1 MKDQNIKDLGEQ
13 YNRYIYPKPSE
24 DLKKDWINNRRFYHG
39 DPNYH
44 WHKLWPEKPYSNKK
58 LYILVAGCGTE
69 QAAIL
74 AKCNPNHNFIG
85 VDISKNSLAHQKKL
99 IKKHGIKNLKL
110 HCNDFRLLKFKKK
123 FDYIIS
129 TGVIHHLDDPGSAL
143 NYFNQNLA
151 NDGVVLLMVYG
162 DKKAY
167 GGNQLKKLFH
177 KINLNQS
184 EDSIKVV
191 KNIISKLNKD
201 HPAKNF
207 SDGHNDL
214 THSAGIID
222 LFLHKK
228 ETFFSI
234 KELTSLLSK
243 NGLIIKNFMRG
254 EIKSFARYF
263 GEDQSTFDKIKKL
276 PIEDQWEL
284 AQILNWNDRR
294 IDVICCKKENYETSI
309 AYNPVNLD
317 DVYTYKFQNTDY
329 KVGKQNISILDEHN
343 NEKFTFPF
351 STDFKT
357 EWTKILSGQE
367 KLTDIL
373 KNLKE
378 PEKTNLRNA
387 ITFMIE
393 SCLLD
398 ISFYPIANYQNYYNR
413 KEAK

>member
-1 MKDQNIKDLGEQ
+1 M
-13 YNRYIYPKPSE
+13 
-24 DLKKDWINNRRFYHG
+24 
-39 DPNYH
+39 
-44 WHKLWPEKPYSNKK
+44 
-58 LYILVAGCGTE
+58 
-69 QAAIL
+69 
-74 AKCNPNHNFIG
+74 
-85 VDISKNSLAHQKKL
+85 
-99 IKKHGIKNLKL
+99 
-110 HCNDFRLLKFKKK
+110 
-123 FDYIIS
+123 
-129 TGVIHHLDDPGSAL
+129 DDPGSAL
-143 NYFNQNLA
+143 SYFNDNLTEG
-151 NDGVVLLMVYG
+151 GVVLLMVYG

-167 GGNQLKKLFH
+167 GGNQLKKLFR
-177 KINLNQS
+177 KINLNQN

-243 NGLIIKNFMRG
+243 NGLVIKNFMRG

-263 GEDQSTFDKIKKL
+263 GEDQPTFDKIKKL
-276 PIEDQWEL
+276 PVEDQWEL

-294 IDVICCKKENYETSI
+294 IDVVCCKKENYETSI

-317 DVYTYKFQNTDY
+317 DIYTYKFQNTDY
-329 KVGKQNISILDEHN
+329 KIDKQNISILDEHN
-343 NEKFTFPF
+343 NEKFNFPF
-351 STDFKT
+351 STDFET

-373 KNLKE
+373 KNLGE
-378 PEKTNLRNA
+378 PEKTNLKNT
-387 ITFMIE
+387 INFMIE

-413 KEAK
+413 KEVK

>member
-1 MKDQNIKDLGEQ
+1 MKDQNIKDLEEQ
-13 YNRYIYPKPSE
+13 YNKYIYPKPCE
-24 DLKKDWINNRRFYHG
+24 DIKKDWIKNNRFYHG

-58 LYILVAGCGTE
+58 LYILVAGCGTH
-69 QAAIL
+69 QAAVL

-85 VDISKNSLAHQKKL
+85 IDISKKSIARQKKL

-151 NDGVVLLMVYG
+151 DDGVILLMVYG

-167 GGNQLKKLFH
+167 AGNQLKKLFR
-177 KINLNQS
+177 KINLNQN
-184 EDSIKVV
+184 EDSIKGV

-207 SDGHNDL
+207 DGHND
-214 THSAGIID
+214 TTYNADIID

-228 ETFFSI
+228 ETFFSV
-234 KELTSLLSK
+234 KELISLLSK
-243 NGLIIKNFMRG
+243 NGLIIKNFLDGR
-254 EIKSFARYF
+254 IKSFAKYF
-263 GEDQSTFDKIKKL
+263 TDNKSMFYKMKNL
-276 PIEDQWEL
+276 PLEEQWEL
-284 AQILNWNDRR
+284 AQILNWNDRK
-294 IDVICCKKENYETSI
+294 IDVVCCKKENYKTSI
-309 AYNPVNLD
+309 AYNPVNLGEI
-317 DVYTYKFQNTDY
+317 YTCMFQDTFWNVD
-329 KVGKQNISILDEHN
+329 KQNISILDKGN
-343 NEKFTFPF
+343 NGKFNFQFPP
-351 STDFKT
+351 DY
-357 EWTKILSGQE
+357 KIKWLQILRGQQ
-367 KLTDIL
+367 KVGDIL

-378 PEKTNLRNA
+378 PEKTDLRNA

-398 ISFYPIANYQNYYNR
+398 ISFHPIANYQNYYN
-413 KEAK
+413 KKGK